1 MRDYMRA
8 LHLRFKNPSRRS
20 QELKQQTDVLHRQL
34 ASRLAKPERKT
45 LLRLVDLE
53 DMLQNQ
59 SNLDSF
65 MSGFRLAVGIQRE
78 LMEQPPYSF
87 DAEEEQRACELIKR
101 KEIAHGKAQ
110 AVRRR
115 YGTSAQ

>member
-20 QELKQQTDVLHRQL
+20 QELKQQADVLHKQL
-34 ASRLAKPERKT
+34 ASRLAKPERRI

-53 DMLQNQ
+53 DALRSQ

-65 MSGFRLAVGIQRE
+65 MSGFRLASGIQRE
-78 LMEQPPYSF
+78 LLEQPPYSF
-87 DAEEEQRACELIKR
+87 EAEEEPRACEIFKR
-101 KEIAHGKAQ
+101 REG
-110 AVRRR
+110 
-115 YGTSAQ
+115 